1 MGGLPIFAWRRVGSN
16 RAEERAIGARE
27 GEARFPAPVLRVAG
41 TEPPN
46 IVAAVVDGEATIEP
60 LTEGPGYFALK
71 PAELPCPAACGAGRK
86 NLLRTPWLPLAICR
100 SFR

>member
-71 PAELPCPAACGAGRK
+71 PAELPLPCCVRSRPQEPAPH
-86 NLLRTPWLPLAICR
+86 PWLPLAICR